1 MMHHDSRDTGHEVLL
16 KMLGVN
22 CLKPLLLFSFQY
34 MSKPTCGQTIHVKFF
49 FDRSLLRYEVS
60 KNWMIEGKTG
70 VTADRDKASVTEG
83 SSPGE

>member
-34 MSKPTCGQTIHVKFF
+34 MSNPTCGQMIHFMLSFLLTEVYSVMKFRKL
-49 FDRSLLRYEVS
+49 D
-60 KNWMIEGKTG
+60 
-70 VTADRDKASVTEG
+70 D
-83 SSPGE
+83 